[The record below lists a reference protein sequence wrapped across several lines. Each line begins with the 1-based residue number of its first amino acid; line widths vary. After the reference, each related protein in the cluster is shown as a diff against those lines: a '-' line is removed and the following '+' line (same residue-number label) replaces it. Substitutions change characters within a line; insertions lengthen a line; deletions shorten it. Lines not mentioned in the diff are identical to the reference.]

1 MYTQCKNSNPKT
13 EVARIFNID
22 NNKKRVVNK
31 TLFWFKIMPL
41 MSLNQLKLIDI
52 FLSDISMQHQEKT
65 IFAIEKKDFE
75 YLIGVDRIKNDK
87 LDNLVESLNKIC
99 VVTGANGED
108 YHIFSILK
116 VEFNEKTKERFIK
129 MCINEKANWMFFS
142 KDLRMITYPLKNT
155 LSLKSTYSFI
165 MYSYLCYNR
174 FKRNWIENI
183 ETLKELLGCENIRMY
198 EKYKFF
204 NSRLLKKINDEITE
218 KTSLKYKY
226 SHKKLSTEIKFTII

>member
-1 MYTQCKNSNPKT
+1 MFTQCKNSNPKT

-99 VVTGANGED
+99 VVTGANRED

-116 VEFNEKTKERFIK
+116 VEFNERTKERFIK

-142 KDLRMITYPLKNT
+142 KNLRMITYPLKNT
-155 LSLKSTYSFI
+155 LSIKSTYSFM
-165 MYSYLCYNR
+165 MYSYLCHNR
-174 FKRNWIENI
+174 FKKNWTENI
-183 ETLKELLGCENIRMY
+183 DILKELFGCEKEKAY
-198 EKYKFF
+198 EEYYRF
-204 NSRLLKKINDEITE
+204 NSRLLKKVCDEINE

-226 SHKKLSTEIKFTII
+226 SHKKDSTKIEFSII